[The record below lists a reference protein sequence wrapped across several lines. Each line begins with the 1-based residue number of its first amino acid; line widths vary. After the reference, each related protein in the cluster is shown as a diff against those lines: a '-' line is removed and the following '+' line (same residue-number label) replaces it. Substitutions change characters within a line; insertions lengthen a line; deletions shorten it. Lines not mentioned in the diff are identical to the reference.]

1 MSIHCLY
8 KLKKTK
14 SIASALRYLEKK
26 MMYQLPNIINS
37 RINYGTIIS
46 TITVAQTVV
55 CWLPTRV
62 SGVQIPQMLVGAEG
76 GNFLA
81 P

>member
-1 MSIHCLY
+1 M
-8 KLKKTK
+8 K

-37 RINYGTIIS
+37 ISRINYGTIIS
-46 TITVAQTVV
+46 TITVPQTVV
-55 CWLPTRV
+55 HWLPTRV
-62 SGVQIPQMLVGAEG
+62 SGVQIPQMLLGAEG
-76 GNFLA
+76 GIFLA

>member
-1 MSIHCLY
+1 M
-8 KLKKTK
+8 K
-14 SIASALRYLEKK
+14 SIASALIYLEKK
-26 MMYQLPNIINS
+26 MMYHLPNIINSIS

-55 CWLPTRV
+55 LWLPTRV

>member
-1 MSIHCLY
+1 
-8 KLKKTK
+8 
-14 SIASALRYLEKK
+14 
-26 MMYQLPNIINS
+26 MMYHLPNIINS
-37 RINYGTIIS
+37 ISRINYGSIIR

-62 SGVQIPQMLVGAEG
+62 SGVQIPQMLVGAVG

-81 P
+81 PYFKTHNDRLA